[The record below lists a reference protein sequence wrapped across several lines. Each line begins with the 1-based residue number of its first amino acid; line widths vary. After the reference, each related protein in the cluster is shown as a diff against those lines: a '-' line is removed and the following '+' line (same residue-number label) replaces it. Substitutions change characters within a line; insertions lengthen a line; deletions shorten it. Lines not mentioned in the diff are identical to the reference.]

1 MILFVFLIGNLA
13 IISQK
18 RATLA
23 IDDRPMFKDFLLTA
37 ASQYILCIQLLN
49 NLGDTEKEYQVSSND
64 EQLFS

>member
-13 IISQK
+13 AIKQK
-18 RATLA
+18 RATSV
-23 IDDRPMFKDFLLTA
+23 IDDRPMFKDFLSTA
-37 ASQYILCIQLLN
+37 ASQYKLCIQLLN